1 MGLETSESKFLANIQ
16 DTHWESVSY
25 PSRSVSLIKNRRTG
39 ASSRTGAGKG
49 SVGCLGGIVLRRRTG
64 GFRPVFAS
72 TKSLISDLVTGM
84 REPVDR
90 MVSHA
95 GTGIA
100 RTMRPMHDA
109 TVATETGTGEQYIA
123 HTFFNNK
130 NTVPASARLTTKTN
144 HSIMRAKTT
153 LLLTFGTRR
162 ARYRPSL
169 RLESRISI
177 RADRFEACLARIA
190 RNATN
195 KKITSA

>member
-1 MGLETSESKFLANIQ
+1 MG
-16 DTHWESVSY
+16 
-25 PSRSVSLIKNRRTG
+25 R
-39 ASSRTGAGKG
+39 G

-64 GFRPVFAS
+64 GFRPVFVS
-72 TKSLISDLVTGM
+72 TKSLINDLVTGT
-84 REPVDR
+84 RVPVDR
-90 MVSHA
+90 TVSHT

-100 RTMRPMHDA
+100 RTMRQIHETTA
-109 TVATETGTGEQYIA
+109 TRETGAGDRYIV
-123 HTFFNNK
+123 HMFVNDR
-130 NTVPASARLTTKTN
+130 NTVPARARLTNNTS
-144 HSIMRAKTT
+144 HSMMRAKMT

-169 RLESRISI
+169 RLGSRISI